1 MRHLPSI
8 QPPERARGFTLV
20 ELMVVT
26 AVVAILAAVA
36 VPAMRSFVQ
45 DERQFTQAQRLW
57 MGLNL
62 ARSEARKQD
71 VSISV
76 CASADGLTCSTSP
89 TGWTGGW
96 IVLSGAPGTTKPA
109 MTIPALPT
117 GTTLSEATPLAI
129 VTFYSNG
136 MVAAPAAFTL
146 CDKRGAANARSVE
159 VSLAGRVSASTKVGT
174 RLSGAVLVCP

>member
-1 MRHLPSI
+1 MYHLLSI
-8 QPPERARGFTLV
+8 QQARRARGFTLV
-20 ELMVVT
+20 EMMVVT
-26 AVVAILAAVA
+26 AVVAILAAA
-36 VPAMRSFVQ
+36 AIPAMRNFVQ

-62 ARSEARKQD
+62 ARSESRKQD

-76 CASADGLTCSTSP
+76 CASTDGLTCSNSA
-89 TGWTGGW
+89 TGWAGGW
-96 IVLSGAPGTTKPA
+96 IVLSNASATTKPA
-109 MTIPALPT
+109 MTVPALPS
-117 GTTLSEATPLAI
+117 GTTLSEATPLAV

-159 VSLAGRVSASTKVGT
+159 VTLAGRVSTSTVVGK
-174 RLSGAVLVCP
+174 RLNGAVLACP